1 MTRRPRISFVV
12 PAFNEEAYL
21 RRSLLSIRREIRH
34 AGCDAEVIVVNNAST
49 DATRELAASFE
60 GVAVIDEPVR
70 GLVSAR
76 SAGYSATTGE
86 LVANIDADTVLPR
99 GWLVKVLRQFS
110 RNGRLVALSGPYV
123 YYDMPVR
130 TNVVVRLFYCLAYL
144 FYILNRYVLRVGSMM
159 QGGNFVVRRDALEAI
174 GGFNGAFSFYG
185 EDTELARRL
194 SAVGEVKFTF
204 DLPALSSGRRLIG
217 EGIVRTGV
225 RYTMNFIWVSF
236 LGRPFTEEWVDVR
249 AKS

>member
-1 MTRRPRISFVV
+1 MTIRPRISFVV
-12 PAFNEEAYL
+12 PAFNEEAYI

-60 GVAVIDEPVR
+60 GVTVIDEPVR
-70 GLVSAR
+70 GLVQAR
-76 SAGYSATTGE
+76 SAGYRAATGE
-86 LVANIDADTVLPR
+86 LLANIDADTVLPR
-99 GWLVKVLRQFS
+99 DWLIKVLREFS
-110 RNGRLVALSGPYV
+110 RNGRLVAVSGPYV
-123 YYDMPVR
+123 YYDISVR
-130 TNVVVRLFYCLAYL
+130 SNVIVRLFYYLGYL
-144 FYILNRYVLRVGSMM
+144 FYILNRHVFRVGSMM

-204 DLPALSSGRRLIG
+204 DMPALSSGRRLIG
-217 EGIVRTGV
+217 EGIVRTGL
-225 RYTMNFIWVSF
+225 RYSMNFIWASF
-236 LGRPFTEEWVDVR
+236 FGRPFTEEWVDVR
-249 AKS
+249 VKD